1 MSIQF
6 PFYWNTVERMPLVN
20 NALRNLREDAGKT
33 KHKTSKQKQN
43 KTKQNKTKQNKTKQK
58 NKKTTAEGLLL
69 QVHFVSLIVWT

>member
-43 KTKQNKTKQNKTKQK
+43 KTKQNKTKQK